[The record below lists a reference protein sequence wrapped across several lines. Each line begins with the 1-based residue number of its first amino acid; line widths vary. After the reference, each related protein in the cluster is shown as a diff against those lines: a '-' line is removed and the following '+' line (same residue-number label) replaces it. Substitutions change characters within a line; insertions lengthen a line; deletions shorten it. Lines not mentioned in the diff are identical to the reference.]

1 MYLSAIQIYFEFRFI
16 FHQLGLIKNILQD
29 RAIIDIL
36 YRIII
41 IFRIRITIVI
51 IIIDIIDI
59 NILINMDNIDIN
71 NNLIYRK

>member
-41 IFRIRITIVI
+41 IFRIIIVI

-71 NNLIYRK
+71 NNLYRK